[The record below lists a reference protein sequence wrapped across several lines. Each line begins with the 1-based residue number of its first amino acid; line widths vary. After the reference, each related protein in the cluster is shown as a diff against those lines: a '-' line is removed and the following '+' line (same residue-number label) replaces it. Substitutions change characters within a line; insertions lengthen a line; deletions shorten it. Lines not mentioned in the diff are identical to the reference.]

1 MTIKVNDSNI
11 YNKNFGLLVKQE
23 AFFFTMNVTTEKI
36 ENHKVVLT
44 IEVPAEELDK
54 GIKAACKSLANR
66 VNIPGFRKGKAPRRI
81 LEMNIGKEA
90 ILDEAFDRVAQ
101 KAFDEA
107 LKQENLDPVD
117 RPQVDIVTLE
127 EGKDVVFKATI
138 TPVPEVTLGEYKGL
152 KVAKDAVEVKDEQ
165 VEEQVK
171 NILNHHAK
179 MVDAEEGATVANDDF
194 ITLDFKGEVDGVAFA
209 GGEGKDYPLQIGSH
223 SFIDTFEDQLVGL
236 KVGEEKDVNVTF
248 PEEYHAKDLAGKAAV
263 FHCKINSIKHKEMPE
278 LTDEFVKASTS
289 YESIEDMKAK
299 LRENIEKNAQREADT
314 KRRNEILKQATDNI
328 TVDIPEVMVENRV
341 SNMIQ
346 ELSVNLENQGMNL
359 DAYLKYANMD
369 MAKLREQYKES
380 AAIAVK
386 TDLMLDAVAKA
397 EDIKVE
403 NADINAE
410 IALLA
415 ATYGTTP
422 QEVSKIIK
430 KNHSIG
436 NLVATVLHK
445 KAANFIIDSA
455 VEA

>member
-1 MTIKVNDSNI
+1 
-11 YNKNFGLLVKQE
+11 
-23 AFFFTMNVTTEKI
+23 MNVTTEKI

-165 VEEQVK
+165 VKEQVK

-209 GGEGKDYPLQIGSH
+209 GGKGKDYPLQIGSH

-248 PEEYHAKDLAGKAAV
+248 PEEYHAKDLAGKVAV

>member
-1 MTIKVNDSNI
+1 
-11 YNKNFGLLVKQE
+11 
-23 AFFFTMNVTTEKI
+23 MNVTTEKI

-359 DAYLKYANMD
+359 DTYLKYANMD

>member
-1 MTIKVNDSNI
+1 
-11 YNKNFGLLVKQE
+11 
-23 AFFFTMNVTTEKI
+23 MNVTTEKI

-415 ATYGTTP
+415 ATYGSSYCT
-422 QEVSKIIK
+422 S
-430 KNHSIG
+430 
-436 NLVATVLHK
+436 
-445 KAANFIIDSA
+445 
-455 VEA
+455 

>member
-1 MTIKVNDSNI
+1 
-11 YNKNFGLLVKQE
+11 
-23 AFFFTMNVTTEKI
+23 MNVTTEKI

-403 NADINAE
+403 NADINDE

>member
-1 MTIKVNDSNI
+1 
-11 YNKNFGLLVKQE
+11 
-23 AFFFTMNVTTEKI
+23 MNVTTEKI

-415 ATYGTTP
+415 ATYATTP

>member
-1 MTIKVNDSNI
+1 
-11 YNKNFGLLVKQE
+11 
-23 AFFFTMNVTTEKI
+23 MNVTTEKI

-127 EGKDVVFKATI
+127 EGKNVVLKATI

>member
-23 AFFFTMNVTTEKI
+23 VFFTMNVTTEKI

-209 GGEGKDYPLQIGSH
+209 GGKGKDYPLQIGSH

>member
-1 MTIKVNDSNI
+1 
-11 YNKNFGLLVKQE
+11 
-23 AFFFTMNVTTEKI
+23 MNVTTEKI

-289 YESIEDMKAK
+289 YESIEDMKTK

-314 KRRNEILKQATDNI
+314 KRHNEILKQATDNI

>member
-1 MTIKVNDSNI
+1 
-11 YNKNFGLLVKQE
+11 
-23 AFFFTMNVTTEKI
+23 MNVTTEKI

-248 PEEYHAKDLAGKAAV
+248 PEEYHAKDLAGKTAV

>member
-1 MTIKVNDSNI
+1 
-11 YNKNFGLLVKQE
+11 
-23 AFFFTMNVTTEKI
+23 MNVTTEKI

-248 PEEYHAKDLAGKAAV
+248 LEEYHAKDLAGKAAV

>member
-1 MTIKVNDSNI
+1 
-11 YNKNFGLLVKQE
+11 
-23 AFFFTMNVTTEKI
+23 MNVTTEKI

-90 ILDEAFDRVAQ
+90 ILDEAFERVAQ
-101 KAFDEA
+101 KAFEEA

-127 EGKDVVFKATI
+127 EGKNVVFKATI

>member
-1 MTIKVNDSNI
+1 
-11 YNKNFGLLVKQE
+11 
-23 AFFFTMNVTTEKI
+23 MNVTTEKI

-278 LTDEFVKASTS
+278 LTDAFVKASTS

>member
-1 MTIKVNDSNI
+1 
-11 YNKNFGLLVKQE
+11 
-23 AFFFTMNVTTEKI
+23 MNVTTEKI

-127 EGKDVVFKATI
+127 EGKDVVFKATT

-209 GGEGKDYPLQIGSH
+209 GGKGKDYPLQIGSH

>member
-1 MTIKVNDSNI
+1 
-11 YNKNFGLLVKQE
+11 
-23 AFFFTMNVTTEKI
+23 MNVTTEKI

-90 ILDEAFDRVAQ
+90 ILDEAFERVAQ
-101 KAFDEA
+101 KAFEEA

-209 GGEGKDYPLQIGSH
+209 GGKGKDYPLQIGSH

>member
-1 MTIKVNDSNI
+1 
-11 YNKNFGLLVKQE
+11 
-23 AFFFTMNVTTEKI
+23 MNVTTEKI

-54 GIKAACKSLANR
+54 AIKAACKSLANR
-66 VNIPGFRKGKAPRRI
+66 VNIPGFRKGHAPRRI

-127 EGKDVVFKATI
+127 EGKNVEFKATI

-165 VEEQVK
+165 VEQQVN

-179 MVDAEEGATVANDDF
+179 MVDAEEGAAVANDDF
-194 ITLDFKGEVDGVAFA
+194 ITLDFKGEVDGVAFP

-223 SFIDTFEDQLVGL
+223 SFIDTFEEQLVGL

-248 PEEYHAKDLAGKAAV
+248 PAEYHAEELAGKAAV
-263 FHCKINSIKHKEMPE
+263 FHCKVNSIKHKEMPE
-278 LTDEFVKASTS
+278 LTDEFVKNSTS
-289 YESIEDMKAK
+289 YESVEDMKAK
-299 LRENIEKNAQREADT
+299 LRENIEKNAEREADT
-314 KRRNEILKQATDNI
+314 KRRNEILKLATDNI

-359 DAYLKYANMD
+359 DAYLNYAKMD
-369 MAKLREQYKES
+369 MDKLREQYKES

-397 EDIKVE
+397 EGLKVE
-403 NADINAE
+403 SADINAE

-436 NLVATVLHK
+436 NLVATVMHK

>member
-1 MTIKVNDSNI
+1 
-11 YNKNFGLLVKQE
+11 
-23 AFFFTMNVTTEKI
+23 MNVTTEKI

-138 TPVPEVTLGEYKGL
+138 TSVPEVTLGEYKGL

>member
-1 MTIKVNDSNI
+1 
-11 YNKNFGLLVKQE
+11 
-23 AFFFTMNVTTEKI
+23 MNVTTEKI

-117 RPQVDIVTLE
+117 RPQIDIVTLE

>member
-1 MTIKVNDSNI
+1 
-11 YNKNFGLLVKQE
+11 
-23 AFFFTMNVTTEKI
+23 MNVTTEKI

-66 VNIPGFRKGKAPRRI
+66 VNISGFRKGKAPRRI

-127 EGKDVVFKATI
+127 EGKNVVFKATI

>member
-1 MTIKVNDSNI
+1 
-11 YNKNFGLLVKQE
+11 
-23 AFFFTMNVTTEKI
+23 MNVTTEKI

-223 SFIDTFEDQLVGL
+223 SFIDTFEEQLVGL

-369 MAKLREQYKES
+369 MDKLREQYKES

>member
-1 MTIKVNDSNI
+1 
-11 YNKNFGLLVKQE
+11 
-23 AFFFTMNVTTEKI
+23 MNVTTEKI

-44 IEVPAEELDK
+44 IEVPAKELDK

-127 EGKDVVFKATI
+127 EGKNVVFKATI

>member
-1 MTIKVNDSNI
+1 
-11 YNKNFGLLVKQE
+11 
-23 AFFFTMNVTTEKI
+23 MNVTTEKI

-278 LTDEFVKASTS
+278 LTDEFVKTSTS

>member
-1 MTIKVNDSNI
+1 
-11 YNKNFGLLVKQE
+11 
-23 AFFFTMNVTTEKI
+23 
-36 ENHKVVLT
+36 
-44 IEVPAEELDK
+44 
-54 GIKAACKSLANR
+54 
-66 VNIPGFRKGKAPRRI
+66 
-81 LEMNIGKEA
+81 
-90 ILDEAFDRVAQ
+90 
-101 KAFDEA
+101 
-107 LKQENLDPVD
+107 
-117 RPQVDIVTLE
+117 
-127 EGKDVVFKATI
+127 
-138 TPVPEVTLGEYKGL
+138 
-152 KVAKDAVEVKDEQ
+152 
-165 VEEQVK
+165 
-171 NILNHHAK
+171 

-209 GGEGKDYPLQIGSH
+209 GGKGKDYPLQIGSH

>member
-1 MTIKVNDSNI
+1 
-11 YNKNFGLLVKQE
+11 
-23 AFFFTMNVTTEKI
+23 MNVTTEKI

-66 VNIPGFRKGKAPRRI
+66 VNIPGFRKGHAPRRI
-81 LEMNIGKEA
+81 LEMHIGKEA
-90 ILDEAFDRVAQ
+90 IMDEAFDRVAQ
-101 KAFDEA
+101 KAFDAA

-138 TPVPEVTLGEYKGL
+138 TPMPEVTLGEYKGL
-152 KVAKDAVEVKDEQ
+152 KVAKDAVVVTDEQIDEQ
-165 VEEQVK
+165 VN

-179 MVDAEEGATVANDDF
+179 MIDAEEGATVANDDF
-194 ITLDFKGEVDGVAFA
+194 ITLDFKGEVDGVAFP

-223 SFIDTFEDQLVGL
+223 SFIDNFEDQLIGL
-236 KVGEEKDVNVTF
+236 KAGEEKDVNVTF

-263 FHCKINSIKHKEMPE
+263 FHCKVNSIKHKQLPE
-278 LTDEFVKASTS
+278 LTDEFVKETTS
-289 YESIEDMKAK
+289 YENIEDMKAK
-299 LRENIEKNAQREADT
+299 LRENTEKRMEREADT

-328 TVDIPEVMVENRV
+328 TVDIPEVMIENRV
-341 SNMIQ
+341 SNMIN
-346 ELSVNLENQGMNL
+346 ELAVNLENQGMNL
-359 DAYLKYANMD
+359 DAYLKYTNMD
-369 MAKLREQYKES
+369 MDKLRAQYKES

-430 KNHSIG
+430 KNGSIG

-445 KAANFIIDSA
+445 KAAGFVIDSA

>member
-1 MTIKVNDSNI
+1 
-11 YNKNFGLLVKQE
+11 
-23 AFFFTMNVTTEKI
+23 MNVTTEKI

-127 EGKDVVFKATI
+127 EGKNVVFKATI
-138 TPVPEVTLGEYKGL
+138 TPVPEVTLSEYKGL

>member
-1 MTIKVNDSNI
+1 
-11 YNKNFGLLVKQE
+11 
-23 AFFFTMNVTTEKI
+23 MNVTTEKI

-369 MAKLREQYKES
+369 MAKLHEQYKES

>member
-1 MTIKVNDSNI
+1 
-11 YNKNFGLLVKQE
+11 
-23 AFFFTMNVTTEKI
+23 MNVTTEKI

-127 EGKDVVFKATI
+127 EGKNVVFKATI

-346 ELSVNLENQGMNL
+346 EFSVNLENQGMNL

>member
-1 MTIKVNDSNI
+1 
-11 YNKNFGLLVKQE
+11 
-23 AFFFTMNVTTEKI
+23 MNVTTEKI

-138 TPVPEVTLGEYKGL
+138 TPVPEVTLGEYKEL

>member
-1 MTIKVNDSNI
+1 
-11 YNKNFGLLVKQE
+11 
-23 AFFFTMNVTTEKI
+23 MNVTTEKI

-263 FHCKINSIKHKEMPE
+263 LHCKINSIKHKEMPE

>member
-1 MTIKVNDSNI
+1 
-11 YNKNFGLLVKQE
+11 
-23 AFFFTMNVTTEKI
+23 
-36 ENHKVVLT
+36 
-44 IEVPAEELDK
+44 
-54 GIKAACKSLANR
+54 
-66 VNIPGFRKGKAPRRI
+66 
-81 LEMNIGKEA
+81 MNIGKEA

-127 EGKDVVFKATI
+127 EGKNVVFKATI

-209 GGEGKDYPLQIGSH
+209 GGKGKDYPLQIGSH

>member
-1 MTIKVNDSNI
+1 
-11 YNKNFGLLVKQE
+11 
-23 AFFFTMNVTTEKI
+23 MNVTTEKI

-127 EGKDVVFKATI
+127 EGKNVVFKATI

>member
-1 MTIKVNDSNI
+1 
-11 YNKNFGLLVKQE
+11 
-23 AFFFTMNVTTEKI
+23 MNVTTEKI

-66 VNIPGFRKGKAPRRI
+66 VNIPGFRKGKVPRRI

-127 EGKDVVFKATI
+127 EGKNVVFKATI

>member
-1 MTIKVNDSNI
+1 
-11 YNKNFGLLVKQE
+11 
-23 AFFFTMNVTTEKI
+23 MNVTTEKI

-415 ATYGTTP
+415 ATYGTIP

>member
-1 MTIKVNDSNI
+1 
-11 YNKNFGLLVKQE
+11 
-23 AFFFTMNVTTEKI
+23 MNVTTEKI

-101 KAFDEA
+101 KAFDKA

-117 RPQVDIVTLE
+117 RPQVDIITLE

-369 MAKLREQYKES
+369 MAKLRGQYKES

>member
-1 MTIKVNDSNI
+1 
-11 YNKNFGLLVKQE
+11 
-23 AFFFTMNVTTEKI
+23 MNVTTEKI

-127 EGKDVVFKATI
+127 EGKNVVFKATI

-299 LRENIEKNAQREADT
+299 LCENIEKNAQREADT

>member
-1 MTIKVNDSNI
+1 
-11 YNKNFGLLVKQE
+11 
-23 AFFFTMNVTTEKI
+23 MNVTTEKI

-81 LEMNIGKEA
+81 LEMNIGKES

>member
-1 MTIKVNDSNI
+1 
-11 YNKNFGLLVKQE
+11 
-23 AFFFTMNVTTEKI
+23 MNVTTEKI

-66 VNIPGFRKGKAPRRI
+66 VNIPGFRKCKATRSI

-127 EGKDVVFKATI
+127 EGKNVVFKATI

>member
-1 MTIKVNDSNI
+1 
-11 YNKNFGLLVKQE
+11 
-23 AFFFTMNVTTEKI
+23 MNVTTEKI

-194 ITLDFKGEVDGVAFA
+194 ITLDFKGEVDGVAFS

-289 YESIEDMKAK
+289 YESIEDMKTK

>member
-1 MTIKVNDSNI
+1 
-11 YNKNFGLLVKQE
+11 
-23 AFFFTMNVTTEKI
+23 MNVTTEKI

-54 GIKAACKSLANR
+54 AIKAACKSLANR
-66 VNIPGFRKGKAPRRI
+66 VNIPGFRKGHAPRRI

-127 EGKDVVFKATI
+127 EGKNVEFKATI

-165 VEEQVK
+165 VEQQVN

-179 MVDAEEGATVANDDF
+179 MVDAEEGAAVANDDF
-194 ITLDFKGEVDGVAFA
+194 ITLDFKGEVDGVAFP

-223 SFIDTFEDQLVGL
+223 SFIDTFEEQLVGL

-248 PEEYHAKDLAGKAAV
+248 PAEYHAEELAGKAAV
-263 FHCKINSIKHKEMPE
+263 FHCKVNSIKHKEMPE
-278 LTDEFVKASTS
+278 LTDEFVKNSTS
-289 YESIEDMKAK
+289 YESVEDMKAK
-299 LRENIEKNAQREADT
+299 LRENIEKNAEREADT
-314 KRRNEILKQATDNI
+314 KRRNEILKLATDNI

-359 DAYLKYANMD
+359 DAYLNYAKMD
-369 MAKLREQYKES
+369 MDKLREQYKES

-397 EDIKVE
+397 EGLKVE
-403 NADINAE
+403 
-410 IALLA
+410 
-415 ATYGTTP
+415 
-422 QEVSKIIK
+422 K
-430 KNHSIG
+430 
-436 NLVATVLHK
+436 
-445 KAANFIIDSA
+445 F
-455 VEA
+455 

>member
-1 MTIKVNDSNI
+1 
-11 YNKNFGLLVKQE
+11 
-23 AFFFTMNVTTEKI
+23 MNVTTEKI

-236 KVGEEKDVNVTF
+236 KVGEKKDVNVTF